1 MALNANTFSGK
12 EFKVYVAA
20 DDVSSNAGTFND
32 QQNNFLRLDVE
43 GITLPTFSPQ
53 QEFEMRTGSG
63 RVAEFGQIF
72 SSSKRVITEFSLSG
86 RLTTSDLPVFI
97 ENVLSFG
104 GVAGSNRTTVKIP
117 SGFSTSTT
125 NNALTTKTHVGTDVT
140 AIAAETNYE
149 HTLSVAFLSP
159 STGDGYKFAGCVITS
174 LTIDGDMDSAAG
186 RLNFSA
192 SFQTAFQPV
201 KGNMTAPSSDAAGAT
216 KVFLS
221 DLTTKN
227 LNVKNHTGTSDQD
240 DIDPILKTISLSIDN
255 PCQFLGMFGADGNP
269 QLVAKGVPEI
279 GINIA
284 GTVKYDDETDTLI
297 DAHRDAAGTSFIE
310 FNLGDIAWSSYN
322 FADTTSAAKFGIG
335 IPKAKLV
342 SAEVSSDDVAMVNF
356 EAKVLDDGTNSIIE
370 IVTA

>member
-1 MALNANTFSGK
+1 MALNANTYSGK

-32 QQNNFLRLDVE
+32 QQNNFIRLDVE

-53 QEFEMRTGSG
+53 QEFEMRSGSG

-140 AIAAETNYE
+140 AIAAETDYQ

-159 STGDGYKFAGCVITS
+159 TGTDGYKFSGCVITS
-174 LTIDGDMDSAAG
+174 LSIDGDMDSAAG
-186 RLNFSA
+186 R
-192 SFQTAFQPV
+192 
-201 KGNMTAPSSDAAGAT
+201 
-216 KVFLS
+216 
-221 DLTTKN
+221 
-227 LNVKNHTGTSDQD
+227 
-240 DIDPILKTISLSIDN
+240 
-255 PCQFLGMFGADGNP
+255 
-269 QLVAKGVPEI
+269 
-279 GINIA
+279 
-284 GTVKYDDETDTLI
+284 
-297 DAHRDAAGTSFIE
+297 
-310 FNLGDIAWSSYN
+310 
-322 FADTTSAAKFGIG
+322 
-335 IPKAKLV
+335 
-342 SAEVSSDDVAMVNF
+342 VNF
-356 EAKVLDDGTNSIIE
+356 FLHFKPHFNQLKVI
-370 IVTA
+370 